1 MVEIEYLFNATSN
14 KKKFINNMVKLL
26 KKEELHI
33 IDSSFDSG
41 NYWNSNLF
49 FNKIP

>member
-33 IDSSFDSG
+33 IDSSFDYFKKDRG
-41 NYWNSNLF
+41 LLIHND
-49 FNKIP
+49 